1 MLTVKNIKNN
11 AICSV
16 RDLHVCLFSFSAEV
30 IWASFNFS
38 TVSVHSST
46 NSSTNFFLYLQFSYS
61 KYSPTSHDLSHSHS
75 QLVGFQINLLSHTP
89 LSINSL
95 HSHFYLS
102 SFQRCLLLQTLLS
115 SLHLH
120 LHVSCHSMCIVLLV
134 LDIRLNTL
142 TFKFLST
149 SGTHDF
155 AYGLLILLQLPLYL
169 LVSMLKGKKTLHY

>member
-1 MLTVKNIKNN
+1 MQE
-11 AICSV
+11 
-16 RDLHVCLFSFSAEV
+16 LHLCLFSFLAECNSTEV
-30 IWASFNFS
+30 IS
-38 TVSVHSST
+38 TSLVSSIFSVHSST
-46 NSSTNFFLYLQFSYS
+46 NVSTFFF
-61 KYSPTSHDLSHSHS
+61 
-75 QLVGFQINLLSHTP
+75 FF
-89 LSINSL
+89 

>member
-11 AICSV
+11 AIYSV

-30 IWASFNFS
+30 IWACFNFS

-46 NSSTNFFLYLQFSYS
+46 NSSTNFFLHLQFSYS

-75 QLVGFQINLLSHTP
+75 QLLGFQINPLSHTP

-95 HSHFYLS
+95 HSHLHLS
-102 SFQRCLLLQTLLS
+102 LFHLCLLLQTPAS

-120 LHVSCHSMCIVLLV
+120 FQVSFHFIYLV
-134 LDIRLNTL
+134 
-142 TFKFLST
+142 S
-149 SGTHDF
+149 
-155 AYGLLILLQLPLYL
+155 LILEITGLKIWWKWWFRYHV
-169 LVSMLKGKKTLHY
+169 VSVVNKGQ